1 MTDTFDNQ
9 NISPSIEED
18 ACAARPLAESVQSIT
33 LSCKLAYT
41 DEAFMMR
48 EDLRAVGLQRERL
61 KSDLVQQENEVDAI
75 VVTFGRTRFPS
86 SEVAQARLQN
96 AEREALKDF
105 PTTP

>member
-1 MTDTFDNQ
+1 
-9 NISPSIEED
+9 
-18 ACAARPLAESVQSIT
+18 
-33 LSCKLAYT
+33 
-41 DEAFMMR
+41 MR
-48 EDLRAVGLQRERL
+48 EDLRAVGLQLERL

-86 SEVAQARLQN
+86 SEVARERLQN